1 MKNLIKKTFSK
12 FFKDHPSKLSSKA
25 LKRASEMA
33 KPRAGTPHDWE
44 DYEKYLEEM
53 NEKSDQNQSI
63 NRLMSLT
70 FKSTTKSLP

>member
-12 FFKDHPSKLSSKA
+12 FFKDNPSKLASKA

-44 DYEKYLEEM
+44 DYERYLEELLKK
-53 NEKSDQNQSI
+53 EDK
-63 NRLMSLT
+63 
-70 FKSTTKSLP
+70 

>member
-12 FFKDHPSKLSSKA
+12 FFKDNPRKLASKA

-44 DYEKYLEEM
+44 DYERYLEELAKK
-53 NEKSDQNQSI
+53 EDK
-63 NRLMSLT
+63 
-70 FKSTTKSLP
+70 

>member
-12 FFKDHPSKLSSKA
+12 FFRDNPSKLSSKA

-44 DYEKYLEEM
+44 DYEKYKNEE
-53 NEKSDQNQSI
+53 K
-63 NRLMSLT
+63 
-70 FKSTTKSLP
+70 KK

>member
-25 LKRASEMA
+25 LKRGSEMS

-53 NEKSDQNQSI
+53 NEKSDQN
-63 NRLMSLT
+63 
-70 FKSTTKSLP
+70 

>member
-12 FFKDHPSKLSSKA
+12 LFKDNPSKLASKA

-44 DYEKYLEEM
+44 DYERYLEELAKK
-53 NEKSDQNQSI
+53 EDK
-63 NRLMSLT
+63 
-70 FKSTTKSLP
+70 

>member
-1 MKNLIKKTFSK
+1 MTCNIFIHPGNYVSNKTFGK
-12 FFKDHPSKLSSKA
+12 FFQDNPSKLSSKA

-53 NEKSDQNQSI
+53 NEKSDQN
-63 NRLMSLT
+63 
-70 FKSTTKSLP
+70 